1 MSETKKPSAAK
12 RESVSVSHVEFQAPM
27 FVPGWGSSQT
37 TLPSPNKTVKGLNMY
52 TSDHGLVIEGSS
64 GDVSNVKL
72 LVPYANIKVM
82 RFE

>member
-1 MSETKKPSAAK
+1 MSADKKTKPSSD
-12 RESVSVSHVEFQAPM
+12 SVAVSHVEFQAPM

-37 TLPSPNKTVKGLNMY
+37 TLPSPNKTVRGLNMY
-52 TSDHGLVIEGSS
+52 TSPHGLVIEGSS
-64 GDVSNVKL
+64 GDVSDVKL